1 MHLPIKWYENE
12 ADVEVRARM
21 EEISI
26 LPPPEP
32 SDFAPINHSLD
43 ARSTSR

>member
-1 MHLPIKWYENE
+1 MYASTNKMGWDVNE
-12 ADVEVRARM
+12 AYVEVRARM

-32 SDFAPINHSLD
+32 SDFAPINHSRT
-43 ARSTSR
+43 AS